1 MSSESVS
8 EDEARKAWELFVK
21 TGRDDLLRGIRPE
34 IRESW
39 KRSRMAGVSPSIAGL
54 PLVLDSAA
62 ISQKYL
68 ENARL
73 ISAASE
79 VMLSVCEK
87 LKAHSFLVQLT
98 DADGNVLSNYSSRP
112 EDKRAEMNAVPGAG
126 IQETT
131 AGTTSPALAL
141 RLDRPMRVTGH
152 EFYAAF
158 LHDWTGY
165 AAPIHSACRHLL
177 GALTIAAQGRTGHEH
192 APELL
197 NVSAKSV
204 EEALTPFDQSNLV
217 KILEEF
223 NRCLLRYSNSPLF
236 AVCPHGRILAL
247 SPNMAGLISS
257 QSPETLIGRPVRDA
271 QDFQIEESFL
281 SERFSRLSPYEA
293 TVSWSRKD
301 ESCQATVIPVH
312 AGDKDNVGMV
322 LVLSPGTKGVPLR
335 RTKASS
341 SWGTVH
347 SRKNI
352 LGAAPSFLECLHL
365 LERAAKTDWP
375 VFLAGESGTGKELF
389 AQAIHDTG
397 VRSHGPF
404 VPLNLSTI
412 PKELLAS
419 ELFGYDE
426 GAFSGAARGGK
437 RGKIELAHGGTL
449 FLDELTDLP
458 LDMQSALLRILED
471 KKVVPLGSDRPR
483 TVVFRVIAATNLK
496 PASAVADGKLR
507 LDLYY
512 RLNVLFIELPPLRE
526 RLEDLPLLV
535 RHILDREGFAG
546 LTISEAVMDAFRQYS
561 WPGNIRELR
570 NVLVRAAAVSV
581 TATIVAEN
589 LPAEV
594 RSGFSAHR
602 NGSGSSPDRIR
613 VEQALAEALGNISRA
628 AQILG
633 IHRTTLHHKIRE
645 YGLARERFMSS
656 RAPS

>member
-1 MSSESVS
+1 MGSESIS
-8 EDEARKAWELFVK
+8 AGEARKAWEIFVK

-79 VMLSVCEK
+79 VMISVCEK
-87 LKAHSFLVQLT
+87 LRAHSFLVQLT
-98 DADGNVLSNYSSRP
+98 DSEGNVLSNYSSRP

-126 IQETT
+126 VQETMV
-131 AGTTSPALAL
+131 GTTSPALAL

-177 GALTIAAQGRTGHEH
+177 GALTIAAQGETGHEH

-204 EEALTPFDQSNLV
+204 EEALTPFDQSNLI

-223 NRCLLRYSNSPLF
+223 NRCLLRYSNSPVF

-247 SPNMAGLISS
+247 SPSMAGLVSS
-257 QSPETLIGRPVRDA
+257 QSPENLIGRPVRDA
-271 QDFQIEESFL
+271 QDFQIEEGFL
-281 SERFSRLSPYEA
+281 SERFKRLSPYEA
-293 TVSWSRKD
+293 TVSLSRKE
-301 ESCQATVIPVH
+301 ESCQATVIPIH
-312 AGDKDNVGMV
+312 AGDEGNVGMV
-322 LVLSPGTKGVPLR
+322 LVLSGG
-335 RTKASS
+335 TKASPPKRNKVS

-352 LGAAPSFLECLHL
+352 LGAAPRFLECLHL
-365 LERAAKTDWP
+365 LERAAQTDWP
-375 VFLAGESGTGKELF
+375 VFLAGESGTGKEVF

-404 VPLNLSTI
+404 VALNLSTI

-471 KKVVPLGSDRPR
+471 KKVIPLGSDRPR
-483 TVVFRVIAATNLK
+483 MVDFRVIAATNLE
-496 PASAVADGKLR
+496 PAAAMANGKLR

-512 RLNVLFIELPPLRE
+512 RLNVLFISLPPLRE

-535 RHILDREGFAG
+535 RHILDREGFSG
-546 LTISEAVMDAFRQYS
+546 LAVSDVVMDAFRQYS

-570 NVLVRAAAVSV
+570 NVLVRAAAVSPS
-581 TATIVAEN
+581 ATIAPED

-602 NGSGSSPDRIR
+602 NGSNSSLDRVR
-613 VEQALAEALGNISRA
+613 VEQALAEAFGNISRA

-645 YGLARERFMSS
+645 YGLTRERFTSS
-656 RAPS
+656 GVPS